1 MSKCQRALLSVYDKR
16 GIVELGRALAEL
28 RVEILSTGGTARLL
42 RENQVSLK
50 EVSEVTGSPEM
61 LGGRVKT
68 LHPKIHG
75 GILARRDDPQ
85 HMEQLRQHG
94 IGAIDLVV
102 VNLYPFAQTAARAEA
117 TPAELIEEI
126 DVGGPTM
133 IRAAAKNCTAV
144 GVVVSPD
151 DYPRVIEELRA
162 GGELSLATRLELAR
176 KAFAATAGYDATIA
190 TTLEEVQATDD
201 KLTRVAGAGF
211 PAVLSLAGSK
221 AMDLRY
227 GENPH
232 QRAALYRH
240 CQGAGIAGARQL
252 QGKELSYNNLL
263 DLDAAWDLA
272 SEFTE
277 PVGMPPQVQPVAVI
291 IKHTN
296 PCGVAMGATQA
307 EAYEKAYAC
316 DSVSAYGSVLA
327 FNQPLTAA
335 TAEALGK
342 RFVEAIA
349 APGYEPAALEL
360 LSKKKNLRLLEVTAP
375 SAVTPSDPERKRG
388 GVEGS
393 AFRVRSIAGGLL
405 VQDKDVSRL
414 DPHQLK
420 TVTKRAPT
428 AAEMEALLFA
438 WVVVKHVKS
447 NAIVYARAGQTVG
460 IGAGQMSRV
469 DSVKL
474 GAQKAQELGH
484 TLEGTVLASDAFFP
498 FPDGVE
504 EAARVGVTAVIQPGG
519 SVRDREVI
527 EAADRLG
534 LAMVLTGIR
543 HFRH

>member
-1 MSKCQRALLSVYDKR
+1 MNKCKRALLSVYDKR
-16 GIVELGRALAEL
+16 GIVELARALVEL
-28 RVEILSTGGTARLL
+28 KVEILSTGGTARLL
-42 RENQVSLK
+42 RENQVPLK

-68 LHPKIHG
+68 LHPKIHA

-117 TPAELIEEI
+117 TAAELIEEI

-133 IRAAAKNCTAV
+133 IRAAAKNFAAV

-151 DYPRVIEELRA
+151 DYSRVIEELRA
-162 GGELSLATRLELAR
+162 EGELSLTTRLELAR
-176 KAFAATAGYDATIA
+176 KAFAATAGYDATI
-190 TTLEEVQATDD
+190 TGTLEEVQAADD
-201 KLTRVAGAGF
+201 TLTRVAAAGF

-221 AMDLRY
+221 AMELRY

-240 CQGAGIAGARQL
+240 GEGAGIAGAQQL

-272 SEFTE
+272 CEFAE
-277 PVGMPPQVQPVAVI
+277 PVGVPPQVQPVAAI

-296 PCGVAMGATQA
+296 PCGVAVAATQA
-307 EAYEKAYAC
+307 EAYEKAYAG
-316 DSVSAYGSVLA
+316 DPVSAYGSVLA
-327 FNQPLTAA
+327 FNQPLSGAA
-335 TAEALGK
+335 AKAMEK
-342 RFVEAIA
+342 KFVEAIA
-349 APGYEPAALEL
+349 APGYQPEALEL
-360 LSKKKNLRLLEVTAP
+360 LAKKKNLRLMEVTAP
-375 SAVTPSDPERKRG
+375 AAG
-388 GVEGS
+388 
-393 AFRVRSIAGGLL
+393 AAWRVRSIAGGLL
-405 VQDKDVSRL
+405 VQDKDASRF
-414 DPHQLK
+414 DPQQLK

-438 WVVVKHVKS
+438 WLVVKHVKS
-447 NAIVYARAGQTVG
+447 NAIVYARLGQTVG

-484 TLEGTVLASDAFFP
+484 TLDGTVLASDAFFP

-504 EAARVGVTAVIQPGG
+504 EAAKVGVTAVIQPGG

-527 EAADRLG
+527 DAADRLG
-534 LAMVLTGIR
+534 LAMVFTGVR